1 MPTTSITL
9 LAFLLL
15 IQPAGSNEYSL
26 ADYER
31 VSKIDIHT
39 HFSSVQPIGL
49 EAARTGRFRL
59 FGIEVEKGN
68 WEDVRQQHEIARTL
82 HRAHPD
88 FIAFAGTFSMEGW
101 DDPGW
106 KDRVLKWLE
115 SCRAEGAVACKIWKN
130 IGMEFRSRSGQLIMV
145 DDPGLKPVFDF
156 LESQRIPLFAHL
168 AEPRNCWLPLD
179 QMTTNNDR
187 AYFQK
192 NPKYHMYLHPEMPS
206 YESQLAA
213 RDHMLEQHL
222 HLRLI
227 GCHLASIEWSVA
239 ELARWLERF
248 PQAVV
253 EMSARISQLQV
264 QTIADR
270 EKVRQFMIR
279 YQDRILYGTDTNL
292 GSNSDPTRRTADLD
306 RMWRDDWRYL
316 VSDEWMESSKVNGKF
331 QGLKLP
337 RPVID
342 KIYRE
347 NALKVLPGVFK
358 Q

>member
-1 MPTTSITL
+1 
-9 LAFLLL
+9 
-15 IQPAGSNEYSL
+15 
-26 ADYER
+26 
-31 VSKIDIHT
+31 
-39 HFSSVQPIGL
+39 
-49 EAARTGRFRL
+49 
-59 FGIEVEKGN
+59 
-68 WEDVRQQHEIARTL
+68 
-82 HRAHPD
+82 
-88 FIAFAGTFSMEGW
+88 
-101 DDPGW
+101 
-106 KDRVLKWLE
+106 
-115 SCRAEGAVACKIWKN
+115 
-130 IGMEFRSRSGQLIMV
+130 
-145 DDPGLKPVFDF
+145 
-156 LESQRIPLFAHL
+156 
-168 AEPRNCWLPLD
+168 
-179 QMTTNNDR
+179 
-187 AYFQK
+187 
-192 NPKYHMYLHPEMPS
+192 
-206 YESQLAA
+206 
-213 RDHMLEQHL
+213 MLEQHL

-292 GSNSDPTRRTADLD
+292 GSNGDPTRRTADLD